1 MKKGVPV
8 SPGVTVARAFCML
21 EVLVKREPYLLEPDS
36 IAAEIGRLD
45 QACTQAMQELDK
57 IVERVSTQVGEDEA
71 AIFRAHRLL
80 LRDPS
85 LINKVKNIIRLHH
98 RDAASALR
106 ETLDEYGAMLSKIPD
121 AYLRDRMADIRDVVS
136 RIATHLSVVEADYPF
151 DASEPI
157 ILVAAEILPS
167 QATAFDRYKVAGIV
181 TEAGSTTGH
190 AAIIAR
196 ALGIPAVTGVRGIL
210 REVHTG
216 DLLVIDGREGHII
229 VNPGPEVEAAYRKL
243 QREYFDLRDR
253 LIENQLEEPVTLDG
267 VGVELLANINGPG
280 DAVVAGYVGASGI
293 GLYRTE
299 YLFLTHPTV
308 PDEEEQLAVYAKVVL
323 ASPNNRVVIRMLDLG
338 GDKQVP
344 YLGQQCEANPFM
356 GWRSIRLSSAHPGF
370 FQTQLR
376 AILRAGLHGEISLLF
391 PMISTLEE
399 IRRLRRMVERVA
411 VSLTREGVPFSP
423 DIPIGVMIEVPSAAL
438 CIDTILEEVDFV
450 SIGSNDLIQYVM
462 AADRDNPKVAHLC
475 EPFNPAVWRLLKHVI
490 EACNS
495 REIPVTLCGEMAGR
509 PRCLLPLLGLGL
521 RSFSMSPALVPPLK
535 ELIRRTTL
543 PDAEEVVAK
552 ILGMKTIGEIR
563 GYLSRK
569 VRRIWPNVSWLDA

>member
-21 EVLVKREPYLLEPDS
+21 EVLVQREPYLLEPDS
-36 IAAEIGRLD
+36 IAAEISRLD
-45 QACTQAMQELDK
+45 QACTQAMAELDK

-80 LRDPS
+80 LRDPA
-85 LINKVKNIIRLHH
+85 LINKVKNIIRTRK

-106 ETLDEYGAMLSKIPD
+106 ETLDEYGGMLAKIPD
-121 AYLRDRMADIRDVVS
+121 AYLRERMADIRDVVH
-136 RIATHLSVVEADYPF
+136 RIATHLSVSDAEYPF
-151 DASEPI
+151 DPSEPI
-157 ILVAAEILPS
+157 VLVAAEILPS

-196 ALGIPAVTGVRGIL
+196 ALGIPAVTGVRGVL

-216 DLLVIDGREGHII
+216 DMLVLDGREGHVI

-253 LIENQLEEPVTLDG
+253 LIENQSEEPITLDG
-267 VGVELLANINGPG
+267 VRVELLANINGPG

-308 PDEEEQLAVYAKVVL
+308 PDEQEQLEVYNRVVL

-344 YLGQQCEANPFM
+344 YLGQHREANPFM
-356 GWRSIRLSSAHPGF
+356 GWRSIRLTSAHPGF

-376 AILRAGLHGEISLLF
+376 AILRAGVHGQISLLF

-399 IRRLRRMVERVA
+399 IRRLRRMVERTA
-411 VSLTREGVPFSP
+411 VSLEREGLPFSAK
-423 DIPIGVMIEVPSAAL
+423 IPIGVMVEVPAAAL
-438 CIDTILEEVDFV
+438 CIDAILDEVDYV

-475 EPFNPAVWRLLKHVI
+475 EPFNPAVWRLLKQVI
-490 EACNS
+490 DACTA
-495 REIPVTLCGEMAGR
+495 RQVPVTLCGEMAGR
-509 PRCLLPLLGLGL
+509 PRCLLPLLGMGL
-521 RSFSMSPALVPPLK
+521 RKFSMSPALVPPLK
-535 ELIRRTTL
+535 ELIRRTAM
-543 PDAEEVVAK
+543 PDAQEVVSK
-552 ILGMKTIGEIR
+552 ILAMKTVGEIR

-569 VRRIWPNVSWLDA
+569 VRRIWPNVTWLDG